1 MKFSLSVCEFNP
13 LHNGHLKLISEMKR
27 SGDAVIIIMGGNFC
41 QRGEAAILDKY
52 TRARHAILA
61 GADIVFELP
70 AVFATSP
77 AEIFAK
83 GAIKLLNEIEGEKTL
98 FFGAE
103 SGDRSAF
110 LTTADIMTKESK
122 EFKRVLK
129 DYLSTGIPFA
139 EAREKA
145 LVETEEVDLS
155 LLKTPNSVLGVEY
168 CKAIKFFRSD
178 MDIHP
183 ILREDNYNDESLSGE
198 CCSALAVRSAIE
210 GGKKKK
216 VKKYLPS
223 FVYEDLPDTLPDV
236 GELTVYAAIRSSSK
250 DLKEIT
256 DCSEGLENRIKVLAR
271 DCKDLKTLIDRLE
284 TRRYTRRR
292 IARILTNNLLGIT
305 RDFSDKCLRSDLYLK
320 VLAVN
325 EDRKDLL
332 SLKSGRAPFLTRK
345 SDVDGLGGIAKECF
359 LKDVFA
365 SDVFSLVTGKRY
377 NEYEMKTIKS

>member
-1 MKFSLSVCEFNP
+1 M
-13 LHNGHLKLISEMKR
+13 
-27 SGDAVIIIMGGNFC
+27 
-41 QRGEAAILDKY
+41 
-52 TRARHAILA
+52 
-61 GADIVFELP
+61 
-70 AVFATSP
+70 
-77 AEIFAK
+77 
-83 GAIKLLNEIEGEKTL
+83 
-98 FFGAE
+98 
-103 SGDRSAF
+103 
-110 LTTADIMTKESK
+110 
-122 EFKRVLK
+122 
-129 DYLSTGIPFA
+129 
-139 EAREKA
+139 
-145 LVETEEVDLS
+145 
-155 LLKTPNSVLGVEY
+155 
-168 CKAIKFFRSD
+168 
-178 MDIHP
+178 
-183 ILREDNYNDESLSGE
+183 
-198 CCSALAVRSAIE
+198 
-210 GGKKKK
+210 
-216 VKKYLPS
+216 
-223 FVYEDLPDTLPDV
+223 
-236 GELTVYAAIRSSSK
+236 TVYAAIRSSNK

-256 DCSEGLENRIKVLAR
+256 DCTEGLENRIKVLAR